1 MRGPDQACL
10 EALASKLEMK
20 RSVVRDLTAIRESL
34 VSFFS
39 LVGQRDEYL
48 RLLDGE
54 LGDPDGLMELARTI
68 GDAINPECT
77 NDRDSGNIILA
88 GYDEELDRLR
98 EIHCHG
104 SSLLGDYLER
114 IRKETG
120 ITVMKCGENRIIG
133 TYLEV
138 SKSQLAKVPDYFVR
152 RQTLV
157 GGERF
162 TTPELSEIEEKINSA
177 EAEAS
182 DRERSI
188 YNSIVTSASS
198 FAGDLKNIG
207 MLFAQLDVYQS
218 FAQISSSQGYV
229 RPVIVDDGELVITGG
244 RHPVVEQHMDQGAFV
259 CNGFDSSVSRFALIT
274 GPNMAGKSTYLRQ
287 NALIVLMAHCGCF
300 VPASEAVIPLVDRI
314 FCRVGASDNL
324 AKGESTFLV
333 EMQEASFILR
343 NATRHSFVIMDEI
356 GRGTSTQDGMSIAY
370 AIMMYLQRLGCITLF
385 ATHYH
390 ELTLID
396 TSSMQLLTL
405 EVSQE
410 RNDIVFLRKVV
421 EGVAQ
426 SSYGLHVARMAG
438 IPTSVIREASGF
450 QKRHFADYRMDI
462 FADQLDLFVD
472 TSRAGDQDKD
482 RILDEIVDFDLSSST
497 PLEAMVMMGRLQ
509 DEVKALSKK

>member
-1 MRGPDQACL
+1 
-10 EALASKLEMK
+10 
-20 RSVVRDLTAIRESL
+20 
-34 VSFFS
+34 
-39 LVGQRDEYL
+39 
-48 RLLDGE
+48 
-54 LGDPDGLMELARTI
+54 
-68 GDAINPECT
+68 
-77 NDRDSGNIILA
+77 
-88 GYDEELDRLR
+88 
-98 EIHCHG
+98 
-104 SSLLGDYLER
+104 
-114 IRKETG
+114 
-120 ITVMKCGENRIIG
+120 MKCGENRIIG

-188 YNSIVTSASS
+188 YNSIVASASS

-482 RILDEIVDFDLSSST
+482 RILDQIVDFDLSSST